1 MSEQPVSNPA
11 TAPDSWA
18 DGPLLGFDTETTGVS
33 PTTDRLVTAALVAR
47 GPRGADGARPQRI
60 TTWLADPGVEIP
72 DSASAVHGI
81 STARARAEGRPVDQV
96 LEEVAAALTQAMSA
110 GTPVVAYN
118 AAYDLALLETELVRH
133 GLPTV
138 RQRLGRELGPVVDPL
153 VIDRRVNRYRKGKRR
168 LTDLCAFYG
177 VDPQAGG
184 LHTAEVDVVATL
196 DVLDAMAYA
205 HPEIARIPRTE
216 LMSWQ
221 AAAHRDWAVSFNE
234 FLRRRGRT
242 PDVNT
247 SWPLP
252 DGM

>member
-1 MSEQPVSNPA
+1 MSEQPASIPA
-11 TAPDSWA
+11 TAPDSWVC
-18 DGPLLGFDTETTGVS
+18 GPLLGFDTETTGVS
-33 PTTDRLVTAALVAR
+33 PTADRLVTAALVDR
-47 GPRGADGARPQRI
+47 GPRGADGTHPQRV
-60 TTWLADPGVEIP
+60 TTWLADPGVPIP
-72 DSASAVHGI
+72 ESATAVHGI

-96 LEEVAAALTQAMSA
+96 LEEVAAALARAMST

-118 AAYDLALLETELVRH
+118 AAYDLTLLESELARH

-153 VIDRRVNRYRKGKRR
+153 VIDRRMDRYRGGKRR
-168 LTDLCAFYG
+168 LADLCAFYG

-196 DVLDAMAYA
+196 DVLAAMAYA
-205 HPEIARIPRTE
+205 HPEVARIPRAE